1 MAVRGSHRRPA
12 APSRVSP
19 LRAALTAGSVGIVL
33 PILGTG
39 VAAAAPVDT
48 WDRVA
53 KCESGGNW
61 RINTGNGYYGG
72 LQFTQHTWAAYGGTA
87 YAPRA
92 DLATKGQ
99 QITVAEAVL
108 SAQGPGAWPVC
119 SVRGRLTRSG
129 PPAAVANRGGS
140 RSAEPPS
147 GHQPERPAA
156 PHHPPSAAASG
167 KGSATSSGKP
177 PGKGSG
183 KPRAERPAKR
193 PATSGSYAVVR
204 GDTLS
209 GIARRSSVSGGWRA
223 LYQANRATIGA
234 NPDLIRPGQRLAL
247 PSAPRRAHH
256 TAAPRRAAS
265 AASRHT
271 AVRKSATNR
280 HVAPVSAPVSAAY
293 GTRGGRW
300 ASGRHTGV
308 DFAVPVGTAVHAA
321 AGGKVVAAGWGG
333 AFGYQVVIRH
343 TAGLYTHY
351 AHLSAVNVRA
361 GQTVEAG
368 RRIARSGSTGN
379 TTGPHLHFEVRTGP
393 GYGSDVDPLAYLR
406 AHGIHR

>member
-1 MAVRGSHRRPA
+1 MAVRGTHRRPA
-12 APSRVSP
+12 APSRVSA

-39 VAAAAPVDT
+39 VATAAPVDT

-61 RINTGNGYYGG
+61 RTNTGNGYYGG
-72 LQFTQHTWAAYGGTA
+72 LQFSQHTWAAYGGTA

-108 SAQGPGAWPVC
+108 AAQGPGAWPVC

-140 RSAEPPS
+140 RSAKPPT
-147 GHQPERPAA
+147 GHGTKRPAA
-156 PHHPPSAAASG
+156 PHHQPSATASG
-167 KGSATSSGKP
+167 KGSAPSSGKRS
-177 PGKGSG
+177 GKSSG
-183 KPRAERPAKR
+183 KPRAGHRAKR
-193 PATSGSYAVVR
+193 AVTSGSYTVVR

-209 GIARRSSVSGGWRA
+209 GIARRSSVHGGWRA
-223 LYQANRATIGA
+223 LYQANRQTIGA
-234 NPDLIRPGQRLAL
+234 NPHLIRPGQRLAI
-247 PSAPRRAHH
+247 PSVSGRTHLGAPRRA
-256 TAAPRRAAS
+256 TS

-271 AVRKSATNR
+271 AVRKSAVR
-280 HVAPVSAPVSAAY
+280 SHAAPVSGPVSAAY

-300 ASGRHTGV
+300 ASGHHTGV
-308 DFAVPVGTAVHAA
+308 DFAVPIGTPVHAA
-321 AGGKVVAAGWGG
+321 AGGKVVTAGWGG

-343 TAGLYTHY
+343 TGGLYTHY
-351 AHLSAVNVRA
+351 AHLSAVSVRA

-368 RRIARSGSTGN
+368 RRIARSGNTGN
-379 TTGPHLHFEVRTGP
+379 TTGPHLHFEVRTRP
-393 GYGSDVDPLAYLR
+393 DYGSDVDPLAYLR
-406 AHGIHR
+406 AHGVHI

>member
-1 MAVRGSHRRPA
+1 MAVRGSHRRSTA
-12 APSRVSP
+12 HSRVSP

-72 LQFTQHTWAAYGGTA
+72 LQFAQHTWAAYGGTA

-99 QITVAEAVL
+99 QITVAEKVL
-108 SAQGPGAWPVC
+108 AAQGPGAWPVC
-119 SVRGRLTRSG
+119 SARGRLTRSG

-140 RSAEPPS
+140 RSAKPS
-147 GHQPERPAA
+147 PHRAARPATP
-156 PHHPPSAAASG
+156 PHKPSAGAPG
-167 KGSATSSGKP
+167 KGSAGSSGKT
-177 PGKGSG
+177 PGQNAK
-183 KPRAERPAKR
+183 KPRAQHPAGR
-193 PATSGSYAVVR
+193 TTASGSYAVVR

-209 GIARRSSVSGGWRA
+209 GIARRSSVNGGWRA
-223 LYQANRATIGA
+223 LYRANRSTIGA
-234 NPDLIRPGQRLAL
+234 DPDVIRPGQRLAL
-247 PSAPRRAHH
+247 PSAPGRAHRS
-256 TAAPRRAAS
+256 APRRATP
-265 AASRHT
+265 AASRHS
-271 AVRKSATNR
+271 APGKSATGVHR
-280 HVAPVSAPVSAAY
+280 TPVTGPVSAAY

-300 ASGRHTGV
+300 ASGHHTGV
-308 DFAVPVGTAVHAA
+308 DFAVPVGTPVHAA
-321 AGGKVVAAGWGG
+321 AGGRVVAAGWGG

-343 TAGLYTHY
+343 TGGLYTHY
-351 AHLSAVNVRA
+351 AHLSAVGVRA

-368 RRIARSGSTGN
+368 RRIARSGNTGN

-393 GYGSDVDPLAYLR
+393 AYGSDVDPLAYLR
-406 AHGIHR
+406 AHGVHP